1 MKRMRLIDADE
12 LKKKA
17 YPFPCAI
24 GTEYA
29 VTLRDID
36 QAPTIDA
43 VPMDF
48 HERCM
53 QSEIKKR
60 ILTEKTNRQI
70 LENYVP
76 VVHGRFEKQPEEI
89 IPNLH
94 VCPVLCKTCGTV
106 YFTLNKS
113 GMKELFC
120 PYCGAKKEI
129 GGQNDG

>member
-1 MKRMRLIDADE
+1 MRLIDAEE

-76 VVHGRFEKQPEEI
+76 VVHVKWIDKVEPLGFEDD
-89 IPNLH
+89 
-94 VCPVLCKTCGTV
+94 PVA
-106 YFTLNKS
+106 NK
-113 GMKELFC
+113 EAIEYIEHIENQLRE
-120 PYCGAKKEI
+120 AT
-129 GGQNDG
+129 

>member
-1 MKRMRLIDADE
+1 MVKRMRLIDAEE

-36 QAPTIDA
+36 QAPEIDA
-43 VPMDF
+43 VPMDY

-53 QSEIKKR
+53 QSVIKKK
-60 ILTEKTNRQI
+60 IETEKTNRQI

-76 VVHGRFEKQPEEI
+76 VAHAHWEQKEEQI
-89 IPNLH
+89 GWSDETVAECSACGDSYLLGEFTFDELCDQFKY
-94 VCPVLCKTCGTV
+94 CPH
-106 YFTLNKS
+106 
-113 GMKELFC
+113 
-120 PYCGAKKEI
+120 CGARMEVI
-129 GGQNDG
+129 